1 MADFPKSSI
10 SNINLSERNNF
21 SRGIESF
28 AEIVLIDKQS
38 NQVHPTLYQLRKE
51 SIPQIIQDAPSTFTD
66 LPKNAFLLVGDV
78 TAIDKANR
86 LIFLTNGDSV
96 NYKYLVIIKENQ
108 SKGKGNDHLYNEAF
122 KTLIEA
128 ISIRAVAHSSTLSNN
143 PNVIEEKRALSLLQE
158 EDLVLLTL
166 LQTVAT
172 RRLNE
177 KKPTLTESFY
187 HGTLSHSNDCLFEV
201 II

>member
-1 MADFPKSSI
+1 MAEFPRSSI

-21 SRGIESF
+21 FRGIESF

-38 NQVHPTLYQLRKE
+38 NQIHPTLYQLRKE
-51 SIPQIIQDAPSTFTD
+51 SIPQIVQDAPNAFID

-96 NYKYLVIIKENQ
+96 NYKYLVIIKENNT
-108 SKGKGNDHLYNEAF
+108 KGKGSDHLYNEAF

-128 ISIRAVAHSSTLSNN
+128 ISIRAVANSSALVGH
-143 PNVIEEKRALSLLQE
+143 PNIIEEKRELSLLQE

-177 KKPTLTESFY
+177 KKPTLEESLY
-187 HGTLSHSNDCLFEV
+187 HGTLSQSNDCLFEV